1 MNGGRRTFARSSAL
15 LIGENNGNPVELR
28 VVEPRI
34 GGYEVG
40 IIGAFKA
47 AVFDVNRFYHLGTNL

>member
-1 MNGGRRTFARSSAL
+1 V
-15 LIGENNGNPVELR
+15 GENAGNPVELR

-40 IIGAFKA
+40 LIGAFGA
-47 AVFDVNRFYHLGTNL
+47 VVFDVNRFYHLGTHL